1 MRTERRYEHAPA
13 GTLPG
18 LLQRG
23 RGLGALM
30 AAEDPSAAAEL
41 VYGCVRWEWRWD
53 TAVDQ
58 RLVYLA
64 RLVRDLALPF
74 GPVAERSEAGARAR
88 ADEVLELLA
97 HGHVRRDGAGE
108 HGEHGQGADPRPL
121 PVLLEELERC
131 WVERTWCGPAAL
143 ARGLAGYGPEAA
155 GAASLLRRFWLWTP
169 HSHERPAYL
178 EALAAVAPAGL
189 DEAYVESL
197 WDCESG
203 ARLSAIRHA
212 PQRPEVRA
220 RLVRLRDDPL
230 EETAVRDAAAVRLG
244 GGGAG

>member
-1 MRTERRYEHAPA
+1 MAERRYEYAPA

-23 RGLGALM
+23 RGLGAMM
-30 AAEDPSAAAEL
+30 AAEAPGAAAEL
-41 VYGCVRWEWRWD
+41 VYGCIRREWRWD
-53 TAVDQ
+53 RQVDE
-58 RLVYLA
+58 RVLYLA
-64 RLVRDLALPF
+64 RLVRDLELPF
-74 GPVAERSEAGARAR
+74 GPVVEALEGEARGR

-97 HGHVRRDGAGE
+97 RGYVRRNG
-108 HGEHGQGADPRPL
+108 HGDHARDEDSRAVPE
-121 PVLLEELERC
+121 LLEELERC

-143 ARGLAGYGPEAA
+143 ARGLARFGPEAG

-169 HSHERPAYL
+169 HSSERPAYL

-203 ARLSAIRHA
+203 ARLLGVRHA
-212 PQRPEVRA
+212 PERPEVA
-220 RLVRLRDDPL
+220 DRLLRLRDDPL
-230 EETAVRDAAAVRLG
+230 EEKAVRDAAAVRLG
-244 GGGAG
+244 GGRAG

>member
-1 MRTERRYEHAPA
+1 MTERRYEYAPA

-30 AAEDPSAAAEL
+30 AAEDPAAAAGL
-41 VYGCVRWEWRWD
+41 VYGCLRWEWRWD
-53 TAVDQ
+53 RQADE
-58 RLVYLA
+58 RALYLA
-64 RLVRDLALPF
+64 RLVRDLALPL
-74 GPVAERSEAGARAR
+74 GPVAELPAGDARAW
-88 ADEVLELLA
+88 ADEVLELPA
-97 HGHVRRDGAGE
+97 GGPVRRDGHGDHGRGE
-108 HGEHGQGADPRPL
+108 DSRPL

-143 ARGLAGYGPEAA
+143 ARGLARFGPEAG

-169 HSHERPAYL
+169 HSSERPAYL

-203 ARLSAIRHA
+203 ARLLGVRHA
-212 PQRPEVRA
+212 PERPEVGE
-220 RLVRLRDDPL
+220 RLVALRDDPL